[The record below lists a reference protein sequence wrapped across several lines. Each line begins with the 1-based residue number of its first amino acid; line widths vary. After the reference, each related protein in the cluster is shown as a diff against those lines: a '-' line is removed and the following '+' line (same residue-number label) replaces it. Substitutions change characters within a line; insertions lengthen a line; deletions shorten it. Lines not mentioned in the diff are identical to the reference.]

1 MDNNHNSPTTPG
13 EPLEQVTQRLARLE
27 QELQEVRALLKQ
39 YLPDHPQEL
48 NQGVA
53 HPPADSGSAGVA
65 SLDPQEVPV
74 AMGEP
79 EEAMELTSLDIDV
92 LDQDDEIVVIADLP
106 GFDEDEIEIQFTDA
120 GLQIEGIQEEGEEEL
135 SGTYLV
141 RERPHSWTRTVYL
154 PDTVER
160 EDTSVESV
168 EFKNGRLTII
178 LQESRIADQRIKI

>member
-1 MDNNHNSPTTPG
+1 MAGS
-13 EPLEQVTQRLARLE
+13 R
-27 QELQEVRALLKQ
+27 
-39 YLPDHPQEL
+39 
-48 NQGVA
+48 
-53 HPPADSGSAGVA
+53 SG
-65 SLDPQEVPV
+65 
-74 AMGEP
+74 
-79 EEAMELTSLDIDV
+79 EEAARMADGSPFPASDYLAAFARIAVTAKISL
-92 LDQDDEIVVIADLP
+92 LDDEIVVIADLP

-141 RERPHSWTRTVYL
+141 RERPRSWTRTVYL